1 MAQRLLASDT
11 PMEFFRARLTE
22 AMENQRV
29 SASAFTEFYLV
40 NLLTTCVRREV
51 LPGPEPGYTETP
63 LAVLYGRALQGP
75 REERTRRLR
84 ELGDTAL
91 FVSGYFPDSHLGH
104 AVDHSYY
111 RDLGGRAYAHLSQEE
126 RLAHGPSVF
135 AELSRRFSQFA
146 DLLSEVSDSTLAAGH
161 LTLVK
166 LYERWR
172 ATGSRRAAALL
183 ARRGLAPAPEP
194 TPGVRH

>member
-1 MAQRLLASDT
+1 MAQSLLANDT
-11 PMEFFRARLTE
+11 PMEFFRARLAE

-40 NLLTTCVRREV
+40 NLLTSCVRSEV
-51 LPGPEPGYTETP
+51 LPGPEPGYRETP
-63 LAVLYGRALQGP
+63 LALLYARALQGP
-75 REERTRRLR
+75 PEDRARRLR

-91 FVSGYFPDSHLGH
+91 FVSGYFPDSRLGH

-111 RDLGGRAYAHLSQEE
+111 HHLGGRAYGHLSQEE

-135 AELSRRFSQFA
+135 EELSRRFSQFA

-183 ARRGLAPAPEP
+183 ARKGLAPAPEP
-194 TPGVRH
+194 PPGVRH

>member
-1 MAQRLLASDT
+1 MAESLLASDT

-40 NLLTTCVRREV
+40 NLLTSCIRREV
-51 LPGPEPGYTETP
+51 LPGPEPGFTETP
-63 LAVLYGRALQGP
+63 LALLYARALEGP
-75 REERTRRLR
+75 PEDRTRRLR
-84 ELGDTAL
+84 QLGDTAL
-91 FVSGYFPDSHLGH
+91 FVSGYFPDSHLGG

-111 RDLGGRAYAHLSQEE
+111 RELGGRAYAHLSQQE
-126 RLAHGPSVF
+126 RLAHGPGVF
-135 AELSRRFSQFA
+135 AELSRRFTQFA

-183 ARRGLAPAPEP
+183 AKAGTGARARG
-194 TPGVRH
+194 